1 MDRNENDELGDDE
14 SNDSDIYSAD
24 ISLQDYESNNSES
37 DDFQSDLELI
47 QSDLEQLLQS
57 DLEHSED
64 VMDLNGKD
72 LIYYYIIQL
81 YN

>member
-1 MDRNENDELGDDE
+1 MDQNENDGLSDDK

-37 DDFQSDLELI
+37 DDFQSDLELL
-47 QSDLEQLLQS
+47 QSDLEQLLHS

-81 YN
+81 YI

>member
-1 MDRNENDELGDDE
+1 MDQNENDGLGDDE

-37 DDFQSDLELI
+37 DDFQSDLELP

>member
-1 MDRNENDELGDDE
+1 MDQNENDGLSDDE

-37 DDFQSDLELI
+37 DDFQSDLELL

-72 LIYYYIIQL
+72 LIYYYIIQF
-81 YN
+81 YI